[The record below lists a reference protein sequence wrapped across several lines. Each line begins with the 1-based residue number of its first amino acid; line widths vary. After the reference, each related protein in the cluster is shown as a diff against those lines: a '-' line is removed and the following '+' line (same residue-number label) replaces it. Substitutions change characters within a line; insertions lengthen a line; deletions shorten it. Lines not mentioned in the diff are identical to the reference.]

1 MADLWAFTTSETLD
15 WLSTSHTRDIGER
28 LFPAVGERFYST
40 AGKPLLTLVADG
52 SPGPHDMLYPA
63 CSDALYQRAGFHG
76 HPNCQDNLHKALAA
90 AGITLPF
97 TPDPVDLFQNSIPLP
112 DGRLDVYASINPPGG
127 YVTLRA
133 EQDLL
138 LVVTACSVDYYP
150 TNGGICTEIEVQ
162 ITRPE

>member
-1 MADLWAFTTSETLD
+1 MP
-15 WLSTSHTRDIGER
+15 STSA
-28 LFPAVGERFYST
+28 PASI
-40 AGKPLLTLVADG
+40 
-52 SPGPHDMLYPA
+52 
-63 CSDALYQRAGFHG
+63 G

-138 LVVTACSVDYYP
+138 LVVTACSVEYYP
-150 TNGGICTEIEVQ
+150 TNGGICNEIEVQ